1 MNKVLVVG
9 SVGYDTIETS
19 RGRKDDI
26 LGGSAVYF
34 SLAARLFA
42 PTAIVGVVG
51 EDFQRSDVSLL
62 KNAGV
67 DTTCLQTVSGGKT
80 FRWHGRYRADMN
92 ARDTVSVALNV
103 LGDFKPRLPETHVNT
118 PYVFLANGSTE
129 MQLGVLEQVKPAK
142 SKVYFDTMDLWINT
156 SRDGVI
162 ELLRRTDGVVL
173 NDSEAMALSGK
184 TGIVAAGRELIKMG
198 GKCVIVKKGEHGS
211 VAFTGDKTLLV
222 PAYPL
227 EEVFDPTGAGDS
239 YAGAL
244 TGALAAGKSL
254 HDAIM
259 AASVTASFTCESFG
273 IERLL
278 TLTMKDIKARLKT
291 LSAMICR

>member
-1 MNKVLVVG
+1 VNKVLVVG
-9 SVGYDTIETS
+9 SVGYDTIETA
-19 RGRKDDI
+19 RGRRDDI

-42 PTAIVGVVG
+42 PVAIVGVVG
-51 EDFQRSDVSLL
+51 EDFRQSDVGLL
-62 KNAGV
+62 KNAGI
-67 DTTCLQTVSGGKT
+67 DTACLETVPGGKT
-80 FRWHGRYRADMN
+80 FRWHGKYHADMN
-92 ARDTVSVALNV
+92 ARDTVSVSLNV
-103 LGDFKPRLPETHVNT
+103 LGGFKPQLPKTHVKT
-118 PYVFLANGSTE
+118 PFVFLANGSTE
-129 MQLGVLEQVKPAK
+129 MQLSVLGQVGAAK

-173 NDSEAMALSGK
+173 NDSEALALSGK
-184 TGIVAAGRELIKMG
+184 SGIVAAGRELIKMG
-198 GKCVIVKKGEHGS
+198 GKCVIIKKGEHGS
-211 VAFTGDKTLLV
+211 IAFTGDKTLLV

-244 TGALAAGKSL
+244 TGALAAGKNL
-254 HDAIM
+254 HDAMM

-278 TLTMKDIKARLKT
+278 TLNMKDVNERLKV
-291 LSAMICR
+291 LKAMICE